1 MFSLISFTL
10 CPHTCLLCW
19 RHRTGRHCFFLSFH
33 HDDVIPEK
41 HFTGILFSIVF
52 KRQFFFSPSLSCHF
66 ICMSLIIFQSLLHC
80 TTRHTLIKKNY
91 FIYFFFFFFILFFF
105 FFHFFFH
112 FIYLFHF
119 IFFILFYFSISFYFY
134 LFYFFIL
141 FYFSISFYF
150 SIAFSIFPMKPHR
163 FEQPKNILF
172 SSKDTN
178 PSTPPLPASKKTHS
192 FPDTFFIFDF
202 SAYILALSS
211 APKKIFPQ

>member
-1 MFSLISFTL
+1 M
-10 CPHTCLLCW
+10 H
-19 RHRTGRHCFFLSFH
+19 
-33 HDDVIPEK
+33 VINN
-41 HFTGILFSIVF
+41 FSIT
-52 KRQFFFSPSLSCHF
+52 SSLHNTSHINKF
-66 ICMSLIIFQSLLHC
+66 YF
-80 TTRHTLIKKNY
+80 
-91 FIYFFFFFFILFFF
+91 FIYFFFFHFIYFFFSIFFFILFIYFILFF
-105 FFHFFFH
+105 LFYSIF
-112 FIYLFHF
+112 LFHF
-119 IFFILFYFSISFYFY
+119 IFIYFF
-134 LFYFFIL
+134 FFIL